1 MNLSKQIAK
10 HFRDVHF
17 GGNWTTSNLK
27 EQLAD
32 ITWQQ
37 ATTQIH
43 GLNTIATLTYHI
55 HYFVHEVLKV
65 LKGDELTAHDKF
77 SFDHPSIQSQED
89 WDDFKEQVWADA
101 TEFAN
106 LVEEL
111 PVDIFFKDFTNSKY
125 GNYYR
130 NISGIIEHT
139 HYHLGQIAVIKK
151 IVNEQTSG

>member
-1 MNLSKQIAK
+1 MSLSKQIAK

-17 GGNWTTSNLK
+17 GGNWTTSNIK

-37 ATTQIH
+37 ATTQVH

-65 LKGDELTAHDKF
+65 LKGGELEAHDKF

-89 WDDFKEQVWADA
+89 WDDFKEQVLADA

-106 LVEEL
+106 LLEEL
-111 PVDIFFKDFTNSKY
+111 PEDIFFKDFTDSKY

-151 IVNEQTSG
+151 IVQESSKA